1 VNIRSGDTCTG
12 GQNACLAQLLLK
24 AFGKPRASGQPARDC
39 AFSAIPSSQVQI
51 APQVYTCLCQSS
63 QTLNVHRDLRA
74 FLPRIFLRWHAD
86 AVTKGDA
93 QCATFLPAFAFLYPD
108 SDCAPETA
116 LRDSIMAG
124 RPFLTRSGARS
135 SVLRIRGG
143 FPQLC
148 PVHRGPIAMS
158 GFSGEVRLRSDYVVH
173 RGFIDRDEWDGCSRR
188 SRRPSCQAAI
198 QSDSF

>member
-1 VNIRSGDTCTG
+1 MTGWEYVGLVRQRLEYVKPSTCGHPDTSNAPCGD
-12 GQNACLAQLLLK
+12 AR
-24 AFGKPRASGQPARDC
+24 FASTN
-39 AFSAIPSSQVQI
+39 SAASIHL
-51 APQVYTCLCQSS
+51 LCQSS